1 MLELAQRT
9 LTAICPQ
16 SESRATSTSVA
27 FSLPGQPGWTGHW
40 LAEPADWEPVTDQ
53 LRASGNPFLDP
64 RLLAYLSKHPPG
76 VATGLLWLRHVDGA
90 QLIATIQFLT
100 FRADEQIQLDAYS
113 KRGWRKRWARWL
125 RFEALS
131 VGQLLTT
138 GPFGVM
144 ATGEDPAVFAPD
156 LLPQAG
162 EALARYLRRRGRSVH
177 AVLLKDLT
185 GTESPRAAT
194 WRALGYHPLPVQPNM
209 ELRIPAD
216 WRQPADYRAAL
227 TSKYRVRY
235 RRARKKAQDI
245 RCRELTGE
253 ELTHRRAEMHA
264 LYRAIATDAGF
275 NAVALPVGYFREL
288 QQRLGDRFRVF
299 GYFRGERLVGFRTEL
314 ASDRRLF
321 AHYIGFDPAVNR
333 ETQLYQNMLYDLL
346 ESAIEGGFATLDY
359 GRTALEI
366 KSSVGAEAVS
376 YFCGLKSLV
385 PGLNWLIE
393 PIANY
398 LSPVPEW
405 QPRSP
410 FRT

>member
-16 SESRATSTSVA
+16 SESRATSASVA
-27 FSLPGQPGWTGHW
+27 FTIPGQSGWTGRW
-40 LAEPADWEPVTDQ
+40 LAGPAEWEPVVDQ
-53 LRASGNPFLDP
+53 LRASTNPFLDP
-64 RLLAYLSKHPPG
+64 DLLAYFSHHPPG
-76 VATGLLWLRHVDGA
+76 VPMGLLWLRHVDGG
-90 QLIATIQFLT
+90 QVIATVQFLT
-100 FRADEQIQLDAYS
+100 FRADEQIQLNAYS
-113 KRGWRKRWARWL
+113 KRSWRKRWARWL

-131 VGQLLTT
+131 IGQLLTT

-144 ATGEDPAVFAPD
+144 ALGEDPAFFTQK

-162 EALARYLRRRGRSVH
+162 EALARHLRQQGRSVH
-177 AVLLKDLT
+177 GVLLKDLT
-185 GTESPRAAT
+185 GAESDRATT
-194 WRALGYHPLPVQPNM
+194 WRKLGYHPLPVQPNM
-209 ELRIPAD
+209 ELSIPGA

-235 RRARKKAQDI
+235 RRARKKARNL
-245 RCRELTGE
+245 RCREMSEE
-253 ELTHRRAEMHA
+253 ELAHRRTEMHE
-264 LYRAIATDAGF
+264 LYRSIATDAGF
-275 NAVALPVGYFREL
+275 NAVALPVGYFWEL
-288 QQRLGDRFRVF
+288 RRILSDRFRVF

-314 ASDRRLF
+314 AGPRRLF
-321 AHYIGFDPAVNR
+321 AHYIGFDPAINR
-333 ETQLYQNMLYDLL
+333 QTQLYQNMLYDLL

-366 KSSVGAEAVS
+366 KSSVGAEPVA

-385 PGLNWLIE
+385 PGLNGLIE

-410 FRT
+410 FRE